1 MSLAEK
7 KDFIKKL
14 IKFGKLAEAD
24 SLLRKIINDNKD
36 YAIQADFLEILLFE
50 VELRRG
56 IVVWESIA
64 PLLDIA
70 ENNPVFD
77 KDKIEKIKS
86 MEIYRENKPNILLS
100 FSSDFN
106 NGFNFIKN
114 DFSKIIMKN
123 NLMDGWFVEVDFET
137 SKKTAHDQNIK
148 KPYES
153 WNGLRSSI
161 QNELYG
167 VVYNGKIKL
176 DLFEGAVDEINKILD
191 ENLIGG
197 GGVFSYFF
205 DDVQSDIYL
214 ILMALYINHTN
225 EFIESLFDS
234 YKSGWFPC
242 GWEGEYPKGKMCIL
256 NGMK

>member
-1 MSLAEK
+1 M
-7 KDFIKKL
+7 
-14 IKFGKLAEAD
+14 
-24 SLLRKIINDNKD
+24 
-36 YAIQADFLEILLFE
+36 
-50 VELRRG
+50 
-56 IVVWESIA
+56 
-64 PLLDIA
+64 
-70 ENNPVFD
+70 
-77 KDKIEKIKS
+77 
-86 MEIYRENKPNILLS
+86 
-100 FSSDFN
+100 
-106 NGFNFIKN
+106 
-114 DFSKIIMKN
+114 
-123 NLMDGWFVEVDFET
+123 
-137 SKKTAHDQNIK
+137 
-148 KPYES
+148 
-153 WNGLRSSI
+153 
-161 QNELYG
+161 
-167 VVYNGKIKL
+167 